1 MAEKK
6 TRKIT
11 RVDGTEKKSAPAK
24 KASTKKAAPTKE
36 RKVKP
41 AKEKA
46 PEGSAT
52 GLRVA
57 AFILWFVGIA
67 MEVAAILLLNGTIYL
82 GGNELTWLLVALGV
96 DLVAVVIASQLWKKA
111 NRIDPASEKNKVK
124 FFLWNNL
131 GVIMSIIAFLPILIL
146 LLKNKDL
153 DAKTKKIASIVA
165 ACALAVSVGTSIDY
179 NPISAEEKTA
189 QMEAS
194 EALNIEEVYWS
205 TFGKKYHYDEDC
217 QHIRNSDQL
226 YAGTVEQAVE
236 ANRTDLCKTCYNN
249 YQEAYDEAYNAAFDA
264 AMNGE
269 AAE

>member
-11 RVDGTEKKSAPAK
+11 PAGEATKKTAAKKTTAKKS
-24 KASTKKAAPTKE
+24 APTKE

-96 DLVAVVIASQLWKKA
+96 DLVAVVIASQLWKKS
-111 NRIDPASEKNKVK
+111 NRIDPASEKNKLK

-179 NPISAEEKTA
+179 NPISAEEKAA
-189 QMEAS
+189 QIEAS
-194 EALNIEEVYWS
+194 EVLNDGIVYWS
-205 TFGKKYHYDEDC
+205 TFGKKYHYDTEC

-226 YAGTVEQAVE
+226 YEGTVEQAVE
-236 ANRTDLCKTCYNN
+236 ANRTDLCKTCHAN
-249 YQEAYDEAYNAAFDA
+249 YEEAYDEAYNAAFDA
-264 AMNGE
+264 AMNGDT
-269 AAE
+269 AE